1 MHWTAECLLL
11 PPLYPLLLLI
21 PALYP
26 CLHHLYV
33 SVSKVHQVLDL
44 NNLSIFPKF
53 VEVIVPVKLVPPI
66 EQLLLKICLLPVIA
80 RVSLM
85 SLSVLP
91 HELALRILLSD
102 LIIELLELRGLEGF
116 F

>member
-1 MHWTAECLLL
+1 MHWTSECLLL

-26 CLHHLYV
+26 CLYHLYV

-53 VEVIVPVKLVPPI
+53 VEVIVPVKLVPPV

-80 RVSLM
+80 GVSLM
-85 SLSVLP
+85 RLPVLP

-102 LIIELLELRGLEGF
+102 LVIELLQLRGLEGF
-116 F
+116 L